1 MICLFLTQFKPC
13 IFEKYLLRGYCIWQ
27 HECLTSK
34 KRQLYNMDYTEKA
47 FEQLYKERY
56 RQMYRLAYS
65 MLEDDEE
72 ARDVVSQAFANLWQN
87 KPQVA
92 DGAIGGYLLA
102 STRNLCLNVM
112 RQRKLRQEMEKQYQ
126 QEQEEKD
133 ELEHQELIE
142 ELQNVINDN
151 LTEQDR
157 RILSLHYEE
166 EMTYNETAQALGI
179 SYSAVNKHVTR
190 SLSRIRSIFMKSNG

>member
-1 MICLFLTQFKPC
+1 MRCLFWSKFFGY
-13 IFEKYLLRGYCIWQ
+13 IFEKYLLRGIVSGN
-27 HECLTSK
+27 TSVLQVK
-34 KRQLYNMDYTEKA
+34 KRQRDNMDYTEKA

-133 ELEHQELIE
+133 ELEHQQLLE
-142 ELQNVINDN
+142 ELLDVINDN

-157 RILSLHYEE
+157 RILSMHYDE

>member
-1 MICLFLTQFKPC
+1 
-13 IFEKYLLRGYCIWQ
+13 
-27 HECLTSK
+27 
-34 KRQLYNMDYTEKA
+34 MDYTEKA

-65 MLEDDEE
+65 MLEDEE
-72 ARDVVSQAFANLWQN
+72 ETRDVVSQVFTNLWLN
-87 KPQVA
+87 KPEIA

-112 RQRKLRQEMEKQYQ
+112 RQRKLRQEMEMQYQ
-126 QEQEEKD
+126 QEQEEKN
-133 ELEHQELIE
+133 ELEHQELLE

-157 RILSLHYEE
+157 RVLSLHYEE

-190 SLSRIRSIFMKSNG
+190 SLSRIRSIFMKSNSKSFAL

>member
-1 MICLFLTQFKPC
+1 M
-13 IFEKYLLRGYCIWQ
+13 Y
-27 HECLTSK
+27 
-34 KRQLYNMDYTEKA
+34 YTEKA

-65 MLEDDEE
+65 MLEDEE
-72 ARDVVSQAFANLWQN
+72 ETRDVVSQAFTNLWQN

-92 DGAIGGYLLA
+92 DGAVGSYLLA
-102 STRNLCLNVM
+102 STRNLCLNVL
-112 RQRKLRQEMEKQYQ
+112 RQRKLRQEMEKQYKL
-126 QEQEEKD
+126 EQEEKD
-133 ELEHQELIE
+133 ELEHQELLE
-142 ELQNVINDN
+142 GLQNVINDN

-157 RILSLHYEE
+157 RVLSLHYEE

-190 SLSRIRSIFMKSNG
+190 SLSRIRSIFMKSHG

>member
-1 MICLFLTQFKPC
+1 M
-13 IFEKYLLRGYCIWQ
+13 Y
-27 HECLTSK
+27 
-34 KRQLYNMDYTEKA
+34 YTEKA

-72 ARDVVSQAFANLWQN
+72 SRDVVSQAFANLWLN

-92 DGAIGGYLLA
+92 DGSIGGYLLA
-102 STRNLCLNVM
+102 STRNLCLNVL
-112 RQRKLRQEMEKQYQ
+112 RQRKLRQEMEKLYK

-133 ELEHQELIE
+133 ELEHQELLE
-142 ELQNVINDN
+142 ELQSVINDN

-157 RILSLHYEE
+157 RVLSMHYDE

>member
-1 MICLFLTQFKPC
+1 
-13 IFEKYLLRGYCIWQ
+13 
-27 HECLTSK
+27 
-34 KRQLYNMDYTEKA
+34 
-47 FEQLYKERY
+47 
-56 RQMYRLAYS
+56 
-65 MLEDDEE
+65 
-72 ARDVVSQAFANLWQN
+72 
-87 KPQVA
+87 
-92 DGAIGGYLLA
+92 
-102 STRNLCLNVM
+102 
-112 RQRKLRQEMEKQYQ
+112 MEKQYQ

-166 EMTYNETAQALGI
+166 EMTYNETAQTLGI